1 MKIEEEIKQQK
12 FQSEHHKALINII
25 FTGNYIN
32 QITRRFLRQFGI
44 SPQQY
49 NILRILRG
57 QRPQTA
63 TVMTLQDRMLD
74 RMSNASRL
82 IDKLKVKNLVS
93 RTVNKEDRR
102 RVDVKITQKGLS
114 LLEKIEKMDFE
125 KRFNH
130 LNANEAAKLNELLDK
145 FRG

>member
-1 MKIEEEIKQQK
+1 MKIEEEIKQDK

-32 QITRRFLRQFGI
+32 QTSRRFLRQFGI

-57 QRPQTA
+57 QRPKTA
-63 TVMTLQDRMLD
+63 SVMTLQERMLD

-82 IDKLKVKNLVS
+82 IDKLKEKNLVN

-102 RVDVKITQKGLS
+102 RVDVKITQKGLN
-114 LLEKIEKMDFE
+114 LLDRIDKMDFE
-125 KRFNH
+125 KRFNN
-130 LNANEAAKLNELLDK
+130 LNSNEAAKLNELLDK